1 MVSIPETSLAASQA
15 RARLLDAALRLFAEH
30 GFSKTSIRQIAEAA
44 SVNTALISYYFGDKK
59 GLYRATF
66 TEPMGSP
73 IAVDAWPATL
83 DAFIEVLVNSFMQ
96 PLLQGAQVELCMRL
110 HFREM
115 LDPTGLWQQELECEI
130 KPAHAALVQLLCK
143 ELGLAGPD
151 EDVHRLAL
159 AIPALALHYYVGR
172 DVVQAVCPGLS
183 DTAEALAQTTARLV
197 DFARD
202 MVAGERKRRHSAA
215 PANPSTRAA
224 RPVRRRAPP
233 SSPTLG

>member
-1 MVSIPETSLAASQA
+1 MVSIPDTSLAASQA

-83 DAFIEVLVNSFMQ
+83 DAFIEVLVHSFMQ

>member
-83 DAFIEVLVNSFMQ
+83 DAFIEVLVHSFMQ

-224 RPVRRRAPP
+224 RPVRRRALP

>member
-1 MVSIPETSLAASQA
+1 MISIQDAPQDAADA

-30 GFSKTSIRQIAEAA
+30 GFAKTSIRQIAEAA

-66 TEPMGSP
+66 TEPMGGP
-73 IAVDAWPATL
+73 VAVDAWPTTL
-83 DAFIEVLVNSFMQ
+83 DAFIEVLLQSVMQ

-115 LDPTGLWQQELECEI
+115 LDPTGLWEHELECEI
-130 KPAHAALVQLLCK
+130 KPAHAALVKLLCK
-143 ELGLAGPD
+143 ALGLSGPD

-159 AIPALALHYYVGR
+159 AIPALAFHYYVGR

-183 DTAEALAQTTARLV
+183 DTAEGLAQTTARLV
-197 DFARD
+197 DFAGF
-202 MVAGERKRRHSAA
+202 MVAGERKRRRSAA
-215 PANPSTRAA
+215 QATRRNSSST
-224 RPVRRRAPP
+224 PP
-233 SSPTLG
+233 NFG

>member
-1 MVSIPETSLAASQA
+1 MVSIPDAPADVSDS

-30 GFSKTSIRQIAEAA
+30 GFAQTSIRQIAEAA

-66 TEPMGSP
+66 AEPMGSP
-73 IAVDAWPATL
+73 MAIEAWPSTL
-83 DAFIEVLVNSFMQ
+83 DAFIEVLVHSFMQ

-115 LDPTGLWQQELECEI
+115 LDPTGLWEQELEREI

-143 ELGLAGPD
+143 ELGLARPD

-197 DFARD
+197 DFAGD
-202 MVAGERKRRHSAA
+202 MVAGERKRRRSAA
-215 PANPSTRAA
+215 KASPPIRKL
-224 RPVRRRAPP
+224 RPLRKGADF
-233 SSPTLG
+233 SPTTLD

>member
-1 MVSIPETSLAASQA
+1 MVSIPDTSLAASQA

-30 GFSKTSIRQIAEAA
+30 CFSKPSIRQIAEAA

-59 GLYRATF
+59 GLYRATL

-83 DAFIEVLVNSFMQ
+83 DAFIEVLVHSFMQ

>member
-1 MVSIPETSLAASQA
+1 MVSLSEAPHDASDS

-30 GFSKTSIRQIAEAA
+30 GFAKTSIRQIAEAA

-73 IAVDAWPATL
+73 MAVEAWPTTL
-83 DAFIEVLVNSFMQ
+83 DAFIKVLVHSFMQ

-115 LDPTGLWQQELECEI
+115 LDPTGLWEHELECEI
-130 KPAHAALVQLLCK
+130 KPAHAALVHLLCK
-143 ELGLAGPD
+143 ELGLGGPD

-159 AIPALALHYYVGR
+159 AIPSLALHYYVGR
-172 DVVQAVCPGLS
+172 DVVQAVCPGLT
-183 DTAEALAQTTARLV
+183 DTAEGLAQTTARLV
-197 DFARD
+197 DLAGF
-202 MVAGERKRRHSAA
+202 MVAGERKRRRSAA
-215 PANPSTRAA
+215 PATR
-224 RPVRRRAPP
+224 RGT
-233 SSPTLG
+233 SSSPPTLG

>member
-1 MVSIPETSLAASQA
+1 MVSIHAAPQDTSDS

-30 GFSKTSIRQIAEAA
+30 GFAKTSIRQIAQAA

-73 IAVDAWPATL
+73 MAVDAWPATL
-83 DAFIEVLVNSFMQ
+83 GAFIEVLVQSFMQ

-115 LDPTGLWQQELECEI
+115 LDPTGLWEHELECEI
-130 KPAHAALVQLLCK
+130 KPAHAALVQVLCK
-143 ELGLAGPD
+143 ELRLSAPD
-151 EDVHRLAL
+151 DDVHRLAL

-172 DVVQAVCPGLS
+172 DVVQAVCPGLT
-183 DTAEALAQTTARLV
+183 DTGQGLAQTTARLV
-197 DFARD
+197 EFAGF
-202 MVAGERKRRHSAA
+202 MVAGERQRRRSAA
-215 PANPSTRAA
+215 LANLRGA
-224 RPVRRRAPP
+224 P
-233 SSPTLG
+233 SSPPPTLA

>member
-83 DAFIEVLVNSFMQ
+83 DAFIEVLVHSFMQ

>member
-1 MVSIPETSLAASQA
+1 MVSIPDTSLAASQA

-59 GLYRATF
+59 GLYRAAF

-83 DAFIEVLVNSFMQ
+83 DAFIEVLVHSFMQ
-96 PLLQGAQVELCMRL
+96 PLRQGAQVELCMRL

-202 MVAGERKRRHSAA
+202 MVDGERKRRRSAA
-215 PANPSTRAA
+215 QANPSTREV
-224 RPVRRRAPP
+224 RPLRRGAPP

>member
-1 MVSIPETSLAASQA
+1 MVSLSEAPHDASDS

-30 GFSKTSIRQIAEAA
+30 GFAKTSIRQIAEAA

-73 IAVDAWPATL
+73 MAVEAWPTTL
-83 DAFIEVLVNSFMQ
+83 DAFIKVLVHSFMQ

-115 LDPTGLWQQELECEI
+115 LDPTGLWEHELECEI
-130 KPAHAALVQLLCK
+130 KPAHAALVRLLCK
-143 ELGLAGPD
+143 ELGLGGPD

-159 AIPALALHYYVGR
+159 AIPSLALHYYVGR
-172 DVVQAVCPGLS
+172 DVVQAVCPGLT
-183 DTAEALAQTTARLV
+183 DTAEGLAQTTARLV
-197 DFARD
+197 DLAGF
-202 MVAGERKRRHSAA
+202 MVAGERKRRRS
-215 PANPSTRAA
+215 PAQATR
-224 RPVRRRAPP
+224 RGT
-233 SSPTLG
+233 SSSPPTLG